1 MPRVASSFAIGVP
14 TEVLVA
20 TDSLGGRFTATEV
33 GEALVLGLAASGQ
46 PARVSRFDKEG
57 TVIAPPVSEIR
68 AARAVIT
75 CTDRLNRESLVGSLL
90 SAVATTARQAGVP
103 CHAVVGSN
111 QLDLFDIRILDLQLV
126 LEATTLAEIEAAGA
140 EIGAAM
146 QADLALGA

>member
-1 MPRVASSFAIGVP
+1 MASSFAIGVP
-14 TEVLVA
+14 TEVLVIA
-20 TDSLGGRFTATEV
+20 DSFGGRFTAADV

-46 PARVSRFDKEG
+46 PARVSRSDEEG
-57 TVIAPPVSEIR
+57 TAIAPPVNEIR

-90 SAVATTARQAGVP
+90 SEVATTARQAGVP
-103 CHAVVGSN
+103 CHAVVGSTE
-111 QLDLFDIRILDLQLV
+111 LDLFDLRILDLQIV
-126 LEATTLAEIEAAGA
+126 LETMTLAEIEAAGA

>member
-1 MPRVASSFAIGVP
+1 MASSFAIGVP
-14 TEVLVA
+14 AEVLVA
-20 TDSLGGRFTATEV
+20 ADSFDGRFAATEV
-33 GEALVLGLAASGQ
+33 GEALLLGLAASGQ
-46 PARVSRFDKEG
+46 PARVSWPDEG
-57 TVIAPPVSEIR
+57 GIAIAPPAGEIR

-90 SAVATTARQAGVP
+90 SEVATTARQAGVP

>member
-1 MPRVASSFAIGVP
+1 MASSFAIGVP
-14 TEVLVA
+14 SEVLVA
-20 TDSLGGRFTATEV
+20 ADSFRGRFIATEV
-33 GEALVLGLAASGQ
+33 GEALLLGLAASGQ
-46 PARVSRFDKEG
+46 PARVSWPDEG
-57 TVIAPPVSEIR
+57 GTAIAPPAGEIR

-75 CTDRLNRESLVGSLL
+75 CTDRLDRESLAGSLL
-90 SAVATTARQAGVP
+90 SEVATTARQAGVP

>member
-1 MPRVASSFAIGVP
+1 MASSFAIGVP

-20 TDSLGGRFTATEV
+20 ADGFGGRFTATEV
-33 GEALVLGLAASGQ
+33 AEALVLGLAASGQ
-46 PARVSRFDKEG
+46 PARVSRLDEQG
-57 TVIAPPVSEIR
+57 MAIAPPASEIR
-68 AARAVIT
+68 AARAVIM
-75 CTDRLNRESLVGSLL
+75 CADRLDRESLVGSLL
-90 SAVATTARQAGVP
+90 SEVATTARQAGVP

-126 LEATTLAEIEAAGA
+126 IEATALAEIEAAGV